1 MYHLPEYCCSLRD
14 SLHILMAAIFL
25 DDRGPPP
32 PAGRCAPPHLKT
44 AQEREKDHEALTW
57 PQTPQMPI

>member
-32 PAGRCAPPHLKT
+32 QQDGAPRHTSKLLKNVKKT
-44 AQEREKDHEALTW
+44 MRR
-57 PQTPQMPI
+57 